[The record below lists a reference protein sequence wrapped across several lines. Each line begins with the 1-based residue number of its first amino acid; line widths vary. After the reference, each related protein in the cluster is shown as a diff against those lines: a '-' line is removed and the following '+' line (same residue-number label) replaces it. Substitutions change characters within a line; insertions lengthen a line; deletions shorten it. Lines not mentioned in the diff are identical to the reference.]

1 MRKAFVT
8 GGAGHLGANLVRKLL
23 ESGWSVRCLID
34 KDSRALEGL
43 KIEKVSGK
51 KPFQGL
57 RKEHN

>member
-23 ESGWSVRCLID
+23 ESGWSVRCLIH

-43 KIEKVSGK
+43 KIERVSGK
-51 KPFQGL
+51 QRISID
-57 RKEHN
+57 RKSVV